1 MQFCYE
7 AMAYQTS
14 KTIGEMASVLKGEID
29 AIVITGGIAY
39 SKMLTD
45 WIIER
50 VSFLGRILLYPGE
63 DEMESL
69 NSGAL
74 RVLRKEE
81 EAKIYD

>member
-1 MQFCYE
+1 
-7 AMAYQTS
+7 MAYQTS

-50 VSFLGRILLYPGE
+50 VSF
-63 DEMESL
+63 
-69 NSGAL
+69 
-74 RVLRKEE
+74 
-81 EAKIYD
+81 

>member
-1 MQFCYE
+1 
-7 AMAYQTS
+7 MAYQTS

-63 DEMESL
+63 DEMEAL